1 MASANA
7 RGTLQSDGVT
17 VAPEATFDTR
27 HVAEA
32 CTSARELTWYVL
44 RLVQQLRRAWF
55 GEEGSEGIRET
66 NAHWLRG
73 LEERQGSFARTSART
88 T

>member
-32 CTSARELTWYVL
+32 VCYVASL
-44 RLVQQLRRAWF
+44 PTGVSVLDMSVMAT
-55 GEEGSEGIRET
+55 GMPYVG
-66 NAHWLRG
+66 RG
-73 LEERQGSFARTSART
+73 
-88 T
+88 